1 MRRTGFLTILVGLA
15 LLAIA
20 CSQPATERRGF
31 DVPAEVVADWINPTD
46 VDALFPDG
54 SGCLVVLGG
63 GVRVLEVV
71 EGSGAAGVLRPGDII
86 GSVDG
91 TPTNSLEMLLGVLED
106 RAAGDVVQVEGTRSG
121 APLSFDIELSPV
133 PGQPDRAVLG
143 IISETRLDPTAP
155 SDLRESDVADPSGW
169 PVSLDGGVYV
179 YEPLAGGWY
188 SYPGKPAER
197 MTILGTDLYAVATN
211 ETLSLE
217 RLGDGK
223 PIPIDPG
230 PVVYESGAGEIE
242 VEASGFE
249 AVLTSVGDLLLVA
262 GEASA
267 GVGNTAF
274 AVHAV
279 DPVEGTVVWTRPLGL
294 SSEGNLLVAVD
305 GYRSPSGDRA
315 LLTLA
320 EHDPLS
326 GSRSG
331 VWTYYLVDEAG
342 DGEVGPEGINR
353 FLPTSGVTG
362 WFDEE
367 SLLYV
372 ADLDIPQIA
381 KWILGT
387 GDHTIIGSVAAEDAF
402 DLVTVTPVGDGRHVV
417 QVLSDE
423 VSLLNIDRPDMAR
436 PISKGCDQWQ

>member
-1 MRRTGFLTILVGLA
+1 MHRPGFLTSLVCLA
-15 LLAIA
+15 LLAAA
-20 CSQPATERRGF
+20 CSQPVTERRGF
-31 DVPAEVVADWINPTD
+31 DVPAEIVADWINPTD
-46 VDALFPDG
+46 VDSLFPAG

-71 EGSGAAGVLRPGDII
+71 EGAGAAGVLQPGDIVL
-86 GSVDG
+86 SVDG
-91 TPTNSLEMLLGVLED
+91 TPTSSLEVLLGILQD
-106 RAAGDVVQVEGTRSG
+106 RTAGDVVQVEGTRSG
-121 APLSFDIELSPV
+121 EPYSFEIELSPV

-155 SDLRESDVADPSGW
+155 SDLQETDTTDESGR
-169 PVSLDGGVYV
+169 PVTLDGGIYL
-179 YEPLAGGWY
+179 YEPLAARWT
-188 SYPGKPAER
+188 SYPGEPADR
-197 MTILGTDLYAVATN
+197 MTALGSDLYAVAIA

-217 RLGDGK
+217 RVSEGD

-230 PVVYESGAGEIE
+230 PVVYESNAGSIE
-242 VEASGFE
+242 VVASGFE
-249 AVLTSVGDLLLVA
+249 AVLTSVGDLVLVA
-262 GEASA
+262 GEAEA
-267 GVGNTAF
+267 GVGNSAF

-279 DPVEGTVVWTRPLGL
+279 DPVAGTIVWTRPLGL
-294 SSEGNLLVAVD
+294 STEGNLLVAVD

-326 GSRSG
+326 GARSG
-331 VWTYYLVDEAG
+331 VWTYYLVDEQG
-342 DGEVGPEGINR
+342 VGEVGPAGIDR

-362 WFDEE
+362 WFDEG

-381 KWILGT
+381 KWVLDT
-387 GDHTIIGSVAAEDAF
+387 GDHQVIGSVAAEDAF

-417 QVLSDE
+417 QVLRSE
-423 VSLLNIDRPDMAR
+423 VSLINLDQPDMAR
-436 PISKGCDQWQ
+436 PISRGCSQ